1 MQPSAG
7 QTQLAAIRGF
17 VARVPKTD
25 AYELANSRFA
35 LNLRWAEDIVS
46 LVGTL
51 LTGPHEKP
59 A

>member
-17 VARVPKTD
+17 AARVPKTD

-35 LNLRWAEDIVS
+35 LNLRPTEDMVI
-46 LVGTL
+46 LIGTL